1 MRAKRQ
7 FRHLARARTVRRNA
21 AVLPAPPPAPVED
34 VATMTGL
41 QQRIEAFI
49 GQEGSAISSSVEHS
63 VLLSVGLLSTSVL
76 LQTLCLQKNGSPEKF
91 HVCNF

>member
-63 VLLSVGLLSTSVL
+63 VLL
-76 LQTLCLQKNGSPEKF
+76 QTLCLQKNGSPDKF